1 MNRATIYFLSTMI
14 IVSMTLSC
22 KNSKVN
28 QTTKNDKEE
37 EEMVGAKQTA
47 GPPAI
52 IYKTKED
59 YADKVPVTLSE
70 DKSEIANYPG
80 IKDVFYK
87 GELAYPTNLNDGF
100 LLDNRGLDKN
110 SAFLNITYEEYSKLE
125 KVPSLVEFNEMIL
138 DKDPFTEMYHCGS
151 KFDYKDIIA
160 ELNEIIDKGNFDGLE
175 KLK

>member
-1 MNRATIYFLSTMI
+1 MRKATIYFLSAMI

-28 QTTKNDKEE
+28 QSKKNDKE

-52 IYKTKED
+52 MYKTKED
-59 YADKVPVTLSE
+59 YHDKVPVTLSE
-70 DKSEIANYPG
+70 DKSEVANYPG

-87 GELAYPTNLNDGF
+87 GDLAYPTNLNDGF
-100 LLDNRGLDKN
+100 LLDNRGIDKN

-125 KVPSLVEFNEMIL
+125 KVPTLEELNEMIL
-138 DKDPFTEMYHCGS
+138 DKEPFTEMYHCGS
-151 KFDYKDIIA
+151 KFDYKDIVK
-160 ELNEIIDKGNFDGLE
+160 ELNEIIDEGKFDGLE